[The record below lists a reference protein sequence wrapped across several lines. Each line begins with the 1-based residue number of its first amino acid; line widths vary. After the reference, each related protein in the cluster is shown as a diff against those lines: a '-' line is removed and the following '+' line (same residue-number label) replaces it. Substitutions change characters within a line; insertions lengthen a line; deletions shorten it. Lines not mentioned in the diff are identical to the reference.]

1 MAAERPRAALQ
12 RGPHGQ
18 HHHLLGERRRLRGR
32 GLRRR
37 PGPGGAE
44 VTRGA
49 PTRPGQTREAGLT
62 LVEVV
67 IAVAILAI
75 GVLAVFA
82 LQGNA
87 LRGTRGAVLSQQMA
101 KLAQSELQLQRE
113 FSRYVSAPV
122 RGESCRSGL
131 PSDAFACTVDV
142 LPCEMSG
149 ADIACRD
156 ASVTDAVARQVDV
169 VIT

>member
-1 MAAERPRAALQ
+1 M
-12 RGPHGQ
+12 
-18 HHHLLGERRRLRGR
+18 
-32 GLRRR
+32 
-37 PGPGGAE
+37 
-44 VTRGA
+44 TRGA

-87 LRGTRGAVLSQQMA
+87 LRGTRGAVLSQEMA
-101 KLAQSELQLQRE
+101 NLAQSELQLQRE

-122 RGESCRSGL
+122 RGESCRSGI
-131 PSDAFACTVDV
+131 PADAFECVVDV
-142 LPCEMSG
+142 LPCELSG
-149 ADIACRD
+149 GSIVCRNSSV
-156 ASVTDAVARQVDV
+156 ASAVARQIDV
-169 VIT
+169 IITGPGNAAFKASTVVR